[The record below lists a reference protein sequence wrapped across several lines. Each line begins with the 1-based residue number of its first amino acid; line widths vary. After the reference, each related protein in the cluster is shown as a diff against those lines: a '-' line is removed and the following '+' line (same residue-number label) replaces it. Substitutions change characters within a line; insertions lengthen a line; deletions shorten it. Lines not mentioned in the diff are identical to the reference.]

1 MCPCSGPPAARVAEV
16 AGWIRAAAQVTAL
29 TGAGISTGS
38 GIPDFRGPR
47 GVWTRDPE
55 AARLVTLDDYV
66 ADPAV
71 RRRAWLERR
80 DHPAWTAGPNA
91 AHRALVELE
100 RAGTLWATVTQNI
113 DRLHQRAGADPARVV
128 ELHGTLFE
136 VECLSCGRRI
146 PMREALDRVAAGEA
160 DPDCA
165 VCGGILKSATIA
177 FGQALDPR
185 VLADATAAVSAADL
199 LLVVGS
205 SLTVQPAAGLV
216 SVAARSGA
224 RVVIVNAEPTPYDGV
239 ADALLAEPIGDV
251 LPALVGAAL
260 GRAAPT

>member
-1 MCPCSGPPAARVAEV
+1 MCPCSGPSAAVVAEV
-16 AGWIRAAAQVTAL
+16 AGWIQAAAQVTAL

-38 GIPDFRGPR
+38 GIPDFRGPD
-47 GVWTRDPE
+47 GVWTRDPA
-55 AARLVTLDDYV
+55 AARLVTLADYV

-71 RRRAWLERR
+71 RRRAWRERR

-91 AHRALVELE
+91 GHRALVELE
-100 RAGTLWATVTQNI
+100 RAGRLWATVTQNI
-113 DRLHQRAGADPARVV
+113 DGLHQRAGAEPARVV

-146 PMREALDRVAAGEA
+146 PMREALDRLAAGDD
-160 DPDCA
+160 DPACL
-165 VCGGILKSATIA
+165 VCGGILKSATVA
-177 FGQALDPR
+177 FGQPLDPR
-185 VLADATAAVSAADL
+185 VLADATTAVTAADL

-205 SLTVQPAAGLV
+205 SLTVRPAADLV
-216 SVAARSGA
+216 PVAARSGA

-239 ADALLAEPIGDV
+239 ADALLAEPIGEV

-260 GRAAPT
+260 GRDGPT